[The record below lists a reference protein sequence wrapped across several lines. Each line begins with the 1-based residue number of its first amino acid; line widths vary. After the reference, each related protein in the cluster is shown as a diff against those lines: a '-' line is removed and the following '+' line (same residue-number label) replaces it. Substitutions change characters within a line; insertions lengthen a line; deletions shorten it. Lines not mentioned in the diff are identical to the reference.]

1 MVWPCNGKGPTME
14 VGLIMRSVGTA
25 GVMPMAVLEVMRPSV
40 MRRSARKDRNKRR
53 LREEEGFGRGRN

>member
-1 MVWPCNGKGPTME
+1 ME